1 MLVMRKCHWN
11 RLLASMNYA
20 SSSTNTSYSTNTSSV
35 EPQQY
40 LSQTS
45 ITPNIEST
53 NNTEMVSVG
62 LFDTTDDIH
71 TLVNQLLDAELPPAP
86 LLFQALEELLTYLRS
101 KILLD
106 GCND

>member
-86 LLFQALEELLTYLRS
+86 VVSDARGITNLS
-101 KILLD
+101 
-106 GCND
+106 